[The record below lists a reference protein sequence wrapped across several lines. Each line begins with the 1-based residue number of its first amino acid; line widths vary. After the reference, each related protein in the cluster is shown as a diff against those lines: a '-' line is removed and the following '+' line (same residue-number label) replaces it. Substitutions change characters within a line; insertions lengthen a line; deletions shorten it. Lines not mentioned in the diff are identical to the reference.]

1 VHLVIEYIGFVVHSY
16 EIYET
21 FESKYYWFFFGQN
34 VGKVGAHLFVFLQE
48 WGAFELIH
56 HSPQWERFVPAA
68 H

>member
-1 VHLVIEYIGFVVHSY
+1 MHLVIEYIGFVVHSY